1 MKPNTL
7 TVASLLTIVLLPLHV
22 AGDVNFGFDPGGP
35 GLLIVVGILLVVA
48 IGTLPLAGRRLGQVI
63 TLLGGIA
70 TLAMP
75 VIHRHNGFTPEVA
88 RSPGGLLFIWTL
100 VILGV
105 VGGVMILESGRGLW
119 RSRPTRG

>member
-1 MKPNTL
+1 MKPSTL

-22 AGDVNFGFDPGGP
+22 AGDVEFGFDPGGP
-35 GLLIVVGILLVVA
+35 GLLIVVGILLVLA
-48 IGTLPLAGRRLGQVI
+48 IGALPLAGRRLGQVI

-70 TLAMP
+70 ALAMP

-88 RSPGGLLFIWTL
+88 QSGGGLLFIWTL
-100 VILGV
+100 VTLGV

-119 RSRPTRG
+119 RSRPARK